1 MRTTQIGAINVLAVA
16 VVTVFHAVL
25 AVIIAATTVVV
36 VPVRVVLVQGMSG
49 PEHPVTA
56 VLAPE
61 LVAGLIVLVP
71 RMRMHKHP
79 VALAAGAR
87 SDFSLVLIQSG
98 AGREN
103 AVQPTIATI
112 LLSIICQSCHVIL
125 ISALVHG
132 AWC

>member
-1 MRTTQIGAINVLAVA
+1 MPSVWPESHNVALSV
-16 VVTVFHAVL
+16 VVTV
-25 AVIIAATTVVV
+25 VIVVAAASAAIVV

>member
-1 MRTTQIGAINVLAVA
+1 MPSVWPESHNVALSV
-16 VVTVFHAVL
+16 VVTV
-25 AVIIAATTVVV
+25 VIVVAAASAAIVV
-36 VPVRVVLVQGMSG
+36 VPVRVVLAQGMSG